1 LHGPQPIIGGRLA
14 AISVRLVYAVSALCY
29 GIPETLP
36 PHKRKKGGFSVLTA
50 SPLTGLKLFGHGS
63 TPQLRA
69 LAVLQVC
76 MFISS
81 VHAPLL
87 VARMRC
93 RVCTALAPQ
102 AS

>member
-1 LHGPQPIIGGRLA
+1 M
-14 AISVRLVYAVSALCY
+14 RLVYAVSALCY
-29 GIPETLP
+29 GMAAFVCAPRIPETLP